1 MGKTGQNPFVF
12 ADFAQRCFR
21 CAAPCRR
28 AVGLGADCDA
38 ARAQKSEDVSLI
50 ILQKL
55 GLLQNELA
63 IEVYT
68 KGTGTTG
75 RKPPRKLRW
84 LPWRGDFCANCY
96 CNFILQRALFV
107 SASSIPPPWYMVRC
121 RFGRW
126 ICHNFKIMHSR
137 RLPLPGV

>member
-84 LPWRGDFCANCY
+84 LPWRENLSAIFWEQA
-96 CNFILQRALFV
+96 ILQQAHLERVWLTVPYKLCIKV
-107 SASSIPPPWYMVRC
+107 SKTERSFPMRFPPVFSS
-121 RFGRW
+121 FQA
-126 ICHNFKIMHSR
+126 
-137 RLPLPGV
+137 